1 VDNPPAVDDLAQAL
15 WRRAAAGDTA
25 AFERIV
31 IAHQGRVRQQL
42 RRLCQGDDALADDL
56 AQDTFVQ
63 AWQALP
69 GFAGQAQL
77 GTWLYRIAFRAY
89 LMHLRQ
95 RGRRLD
101 EMAMG
106 DELPELPDATTAQG
120 PALRLDL
127 AQALA
132 RLPEAQ
138 RVAIIHCEAMA
149 LSHDEAAAVLGWP
162 LGTVKSH
169 VARGKARLR
178 LLLADWQDEVHR

>member
-1 VDNPPAVDDLAQAL
+1 M

-31 IAHQGRVRQQL
+31 ITHQGRVRQQL
-42 RRLCQGDDALADDL
+42 RRLCRGDDALADDL

-69 GFAGQAQL
+69 GFAGQSQL
-77 GTWLYRIAFRAY
+77 GTWLYRIAWRSY
-89 LMHLRQ
+89 LMHQ
-95 RGRRLD
+95 RKLGRRP
-101 EMAMG
+101 
-106 DELPELPDATTAQG
+106 DELLAGDDTPDLPDASTPHG

-138 RVAIIHCEAMA
+138 RVAIIHCEVLA

-162 LGTVKSH
+162 LGTLKSH

-178 LLLADWQDEVHR
+178 DWLADWQDEVHR